1 MLNSL
6 LAHLFISTMVQC
18 HNQYLNDRWSKKLEG
33 LHCFKEITKR
43 NFKIFEVSFSSG
55 TAISCSMPVA
65 PPMLIIERE
74 HKHTVVHSSST
85 KYIVLCMRLQDD

>member
-1 MLNSL
+1 
-6 LAHLFISTMVQC
+6 MVQC
-18 HNQYLNDRWSKKLEG
+18 HNQYFNDRWSKKLEG

-55 TAISCSMPVA
+55 MAISCCMPLA
-65 PPMLIIERE
+65 PPMLIIIERE

-85 KYIVLCMRLQDD
+85 KYIVLCMRLQDE